1 MRKAEPIAGLGGVAL
16 IVAACIHWGE
26 DMGAVQAV
34 VLIAFGLLFLAVP
47 VTSVATSGPAKAVA
61 AAVLASAFGWIPLL
75 ITLLQLLFGDGGWVS
90 PLAALVGWA
99 APGSPCVTSPRPG
112 RSHRT
117 SPGAPS
123 RMWPRALAALGG
135 IALLVSLAF
144 PWYDSTDGE
153 LSVLGSE
160 GAAPQV
166 SWTPG
171 VSPEA
176 WSAFTATDAVLA
188 VLAVAAVLLAFV
200 RPSFA
205 PFAGVAALALVAF
218 RLLWP
223 PGEAVDYTLAPAA
236 AIALAGAVA
245 LCAGPVPRLRAA
257 EPLAGLGGLVLLLS
271 LWLPWYELDLDAEA
285 FLDDL
290 REPGA
295 IIAVLVG
302 EEDGTVASAWE
313 LLTVID
319 IALVPLALLALAV
332 PLTALLARGPAKPV
346 AAAVL
351 ASAFGWIAVLLVGA
365 RVLFTPGALELDT
378 GALIGLGAA
387 LAAWIGAWLSLR
399 DESTPGAVA
408 PQLLRRAVPDVA

>member
-1 MRKAEPIAGLGGVAL
+1 
-16 IVAACIHWGE
+16 
-26 DMGAVQAV
+26 
-34 VLIAFGLLFLAVP
+34 
-47 VTSVATSGPAKAVA
+47 
-61 AAVLASAFGWIPLL
+61 
-75 ITLLQLLFGDGGWVS
+75 
-90 PLAALVGWA
+90 
-99 APGSPCVTSPRPG
+99 
-112 RSHRT
+112 
-117 SPGAPS
+117 
-123 RMWPRALAALGG
+123 MWPRALAALGG
-135 IALLVSLAF
+135 IAMLASLAF

-153 LSVLGSE
+153 LSVIGSE

-176 WSAFTATDAVLA
+176 WSAFTATDAALVVLA
-188 VLAVAAVLLAFV
+188 LAAVVLAFV
-200 RPSFA
+200 RPA
-205 PFAGVAALALVAF
+205 LARLPGVAALALVAV

-223 PGEAVDYTLAPAA
+223 PGEPVDYTLAPAA
-236 AIALAGAVA
+236 ALAVAGAVA

-313 LLTVID
+313 LLTIVD

-351 ASAFGWIAVLLVGA
+351 ASAFGWIAVALVAA

-378 GALIGLGAA
+378 GALIALGAA

-399 DESTPGAVA
+399 DESAPGAVA